1 MKVSK
6 KAHSTISR
14 GSRQWNEIWLKW
26 LQSDFQITWLTHTHW
41 RHTDCL
47 HDNLSCGL
55 FMVSQW
61 QFIFA
66 LPKFTFA
73 PPAVDT
79 MLLRIDATRS
89 IRAIMT
95 LFECVYS
102 SCTLT
107 GYRQIAHII
116 RCCLPLMIK
125 NTKPLLLAGKCFASV
140 GADLSLHGH
149 RVNENNIIIGC
160 TSHIYSFWPTHSRQ
174 KRRPVFIFNINRTAQ
189 FNRPRE

>member
-1 MKVSK
+1 MPPRQSLLRFVYGIAVAIYLCTSKVHFRS
-6 KAHSTISR
+6 SR
-14 GSRQWNEIWLKW
+14 SG
-26 LQSDFQITWLTHTHW
+26 
-41 RHTDCL
+41 
-47 HDNLSCGL
+47 
-55 FMVSQW
+55 
-61 QFIFA
+61 
-66 LPKFTFA
+66 
-73 PPAVDT
+73 
-79 MLLRIDATRS
+79 LRIDATRS

-95 LFECVYS
+95 LFECVSS